1 MWFNK
6 SAIEGRIDEL
16 QACQELSKTTDGSF

>member
-6 SAIEGRIDEL
+6 SAIEGRLEEL